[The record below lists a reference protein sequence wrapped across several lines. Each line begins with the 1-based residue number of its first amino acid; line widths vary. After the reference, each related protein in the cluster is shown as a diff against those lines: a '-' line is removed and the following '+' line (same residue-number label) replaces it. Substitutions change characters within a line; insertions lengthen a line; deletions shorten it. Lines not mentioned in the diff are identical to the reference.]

1 MLNSSSPY
9 RVLKCDDLK
18 SEEDTSLSG
27 QYTSTVETNALS
39 NAAMSNLDRRVV
51 YNGREKTLR
60 DGDENINNSIQTID
74 YQIQITYLETER
86 YKKFSVIVYYCLWL
100 ESWVRPSSSSSMR
113 VRCGCQL
120 FQCVQLELC
129 STVRQIEGGPGGPW
143 PPQ

>member
-60 DGDENINNSIQTID
+60 DGNENINNSI
-74 YQIQITYLETER
+74 
-86 YKKFSVIVYYCLWL
+86 
-100 ESWVRPSSSSSMR
+100 
-113 VRCGCQL
+113 
-120 FQCVQLELC
+120 
-129 STVRQIEGGPGGPW
+129 
-143 PPQ
+143 